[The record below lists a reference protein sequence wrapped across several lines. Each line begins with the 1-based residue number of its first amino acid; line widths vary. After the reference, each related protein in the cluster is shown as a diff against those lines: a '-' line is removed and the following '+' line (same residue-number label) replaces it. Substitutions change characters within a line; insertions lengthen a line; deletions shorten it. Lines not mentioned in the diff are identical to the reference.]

1 MLTLAKF
8 QSPDEAHLARMKLEG
23 SGIEA
28 FIADETLV
36 SMNWLYSNAI
46 GGIRLQVREED
57 LERAMEILQ
66 LAPSEEGIVTCPRC
80 GSQNIKYRKIGPA
93 AALGLLIGFLLPA
106 KANKID
112 CVDCEHSFEYKNR

>member
-1 MLTLAKF
+1 MVTLVKF
-8 QSPDEAHLARMKLEG
+8 QSPDEAYLARMRLEG

-28 FIADETLV
+28 FIADETMV

-57 LERAMEILQ
+57 QERAMEILS
-66 LAPSEEGIVTCPRC
+66 LTPSERGIVTCPHC

-93 AALGLLIGFLLPA
+93 AAIGLIIGFILPA
-106 KANKID
+106 KSNELD
-112 CVDCEHSFEYKNR
+112 CADCKRSFESKRL